1 MRKLKIANAHN
12 TTLIFKGEVP
22 AENLSLVIDFFNK
35 NCNIFGYNNR
45 VYVKGN
51 SKLSLPEIKK
61 QLEPTL
67 GNQITIQQN

>member
-22 AENLSLVIDFFNK
+22 AENLTFAIDFFNK
-35 NCNIFGYNNR
+35 NCNVFGYNNK

-51 SKLSLPEIKK
+51 SNLSLPEIKK
-61 QLEPTL
+61 QLEPAL
-67 GNQITIQQN
+67 GTQITIQQI

>member
-1 MRKLKIANAHN
+1 MRKLKIANSNN

-22 AENLSLVIDFFNK
+22 ATDLSFAIDFFK
-35 NCNIFGYNNR
+35 NNCKVFGYNNR

-51 SKLSLPEIKK
+51 SNLPLSEIKK

-67 GNQITIQQN
+67 GTQITIQQN